1 MTRSYP
7 LLSTISNRVLSAA
20 DIYGIKLL
28 TRLRVGLSHLREHK
42 FTHNVQDIINPL

>member
-1 MTRSYP
+1 MTRSCP
-7 LLSTISNRVLSAA
+7 LLSTIPNRVLSVA